1 MQPDPLI
8 HSYSPA
14 EEVANTLTHGLGLIL
29 SLIGLAV
36 LVTLAGL
43 RGDVWHVVS
52 FAVFGASL
60 VLLYLSSTLY
70 HAFRR
75 PRMKLFFKKMD
86 HSAIFL
92 LIAGTYTP
100 FMLVSL
106 RGPWGWSIFGAIW
119 GLALLGIILK
129 WLRIYHFRRLSLVLY
144 LGMGWLC
151 IVALKEMLV
160 HVPPAGLYLLLAGG
174 LCYTGGVVFYV
185 LKKLRFGHAVWHLF
199 VLAGSVFHY
208 FSVLTCLE

>member
-14 EEVANTLTHGLGLIL
+14 EEAANTLTHGLGLIL

-36 LVTLAGL
+36 LVTFAGL

-75 PRMKLFFKKMD
+75 PRIKRFFKKMD

-151 IVALKEMLV
+151 IVALKEMLI

-185 LKKLRFGHAVWHLF
+185 LKSLRFGHAVWHLF

>member
-1 MQPDPLI
+1 
-8 HSYSPA
+8 
-14 EEVANTLTHGLGLIL
+14 
-29 SLIGLAV
+29 
-36 LVTLAGL
+36 
-43 RGDVWHVVS
+43 
-52 FAVFGASL
+52 
-60 VLLYLSSTLY
+60 
-70 HAFRR
+70 
-75 PRMKLFFKKMD
+75 MD

-151 IVALKEMLV
+151 IVALKEMLI

>member
-1 MQPDPLI
+1 M
-8 HSYSPA
+8 
-14 EEVANTLTHGLGLIL
+14 THGLGLIL

-36 LVTLAGL
+36 LVTFAGL

-75 PRMKLFFKKMD
+75 PRMKIFFKKMD

-100 FMLVSL
+100 FMLVRL

-185 LKKLRFGHAVWHLF
+185 LKRLRFAHAVWHVF

>member
-1 MQPDPLI
+1 MYSDPLI

-14 EEVANTLTHGLGLIL
+14 EEAANTLTHGIGLIL
-29 SLIGLAV
+29 SIIGLVV
-36 LVTLAGL
+36 LVVFAGL

-75 PRMKLFFKKMD
+75 PRMKIFFKKMD

-119 GLALLGIILK
+119 GMALLGITLK